1 MRKATISMR
10 NKILLFMMIALGM
23 ASCDRQTVYHHYE
36 HVADHGWEKTDTIK
50 FEIGPL
56 REKGTYHETL
66 EFRTDELFPFLG
78 IYITVEQMIKP
89 RNIILIQNLKCE
101 LMNQDGSQ
109 KGSGISYY
117 QSLFPLDDIEL
128 QQGDTLCISVFHS
141 MKREILPGISDI
153 GMKVVK
159 N

>member
-1 MRKATISMR
+1 
-10 NKILLFMMIALGM
+10 
-23 ASCDRQTVYHHYE
+23 
-36 HVADHGWEKTDTIK
+36 
-50 FEIGPL
+50 
-56 REKGTYHETL
+56 
-66 EFRTDELFPFLG
+66 
-78 IYITVEQMIKP
+78 MIKP

>member
-1 MRKATISMR
+1 MKATISMR
-10 NKILLFMMIALGM
+10 NNILLVMMIALGM

-36 HVADHGWEKTDTIK
+36 HVADQGWEKTDTIK
-50 FEIGPL
+50 FEIGPV
-56 REKGTYHETL
+56 REAGTYHETL

-78 IYITVEQMIKP
+78 IHITVEQTIKP
-89 RNIILIQNLKCE
+89 RGIMLRHSQMCE

-109 KGSGISYY
+109 KGSGISFY

-128 QQGDTLCISVFHS
+128 QQGDTLCISVFHN

-153 GMKVVK
+153 GMRLSGAH
-159 N
+159 